1 MTSLNNRQDSGR
13 TIIPA
18 VRASNHWQD
27 RAACK
32 TADAEAIFFPVSTTD
47 VTIAAAKEICR
58 GCPVIDACARY
69 ALERREPH
77 GVWGGMSEKER
88 KAALK
93 PRPVPMAHRIVSSRR
108 ADWDAA
114 VATGATD
121 WGVARL
127 LGTTVPVVQQVRAL
141 LAAEENG
148 DAEALDEAADEL
160 PATSSTAAYSE
171 AIVAR
176 YLAGESVIL
185 GQTERRMVVVHF
197 MEWSSLSPEQIGERL
212 GVSGKAVLRQWE
224 RVQARARR
232 EGRPVPVRRV
242 PREERSELKQI
253 QMGEAA

>member
-1 MTSLNNRQDSGR
+1 MTSPNNRQDSGR

-58 GCPVIDACARY
+58 SCPVIDACARF

-88 KAALK
+88 KAALRS
-93 PRPVPMAHRIVSSRR
+93 RPVPIAHRIVSSRR

-141 LAAEENG
+141 IAAEEN

-160 PATSSTAAYSE
+160 TATSSTAAYSE

-176 YLAGESVIL
+176 YLAGESVVL
-185 GQTERRMVVVHF
+185 SQTERRMVVVHF

>member
-1 MTSLNNRQDSGR
+1 MTSPNNRQDSGR

-58 GCPVIDACARY
+58 SCPVIDACARF

-141 LAAEENG
+141 IAVEEN
-148 DAEALDEAADEL
+148 DAEVLDEAADEL
-160 PATSSTAAYSE
+160 TATSSTAAYSE

-185 GQTERRMVVVHF
+185 GQTERRMVVAHF
-197 MEWSSLSPEQIGERL
+197 MEWSSLSPEQIAERL
-212 GVSGKAVLRQWE
+212 DTTVGAVRKQWE

>member
-1 MTSLNNRQDSGR
+1 MTSPNNQPESGR
-13 TIIPA
+13 TII
-18 VRASNHWQD
+18 RASNHWQD
-27 RAACK
+27 HAACK

-47 VTIAAAKEICR
+47 VTIAAAKEICS

-88 KAALK
+88 KAALRS
-93 PRPVPMAHRIVSSRR
+93 RPVPMAYRIVSSRR

-141 LAAEENG
+141 IAAEENG
-148 DAEALDEAADEL
+148 DAEVLDDAADDL
-160 PATSSTAAYSE
+160 PATSSAAAYSE
-171 AIVAR
+171 SIVAR
-176 YLAGESVIL
+176 FLAGESVVL

-197 MEWSSLSPEQIGERL
+197 MEWSSMSPEQIAGRL
-212 GVSGKAVLRQWE
+212 DTTVGAVRKQWE

>member
-1 MTSLNNRQDSGR
+1 MTSPNNRQDSGR

-18 VRASNHWQD
+18 VRASSHWQD

-32 TADAEAIFFPVSTTD
+32 TADAEAIFFPVS
-47 VTIAAAKEICR
+47 VTPVTVQAAKEICY
-58 GCPVIDACARY
+58 GCPVIDPCARF

-77 GVWGGMSEKER
+77 GVWGGMTEKER
-88 KAALK
+88 RAALK
-93 PRPVPMAHRIVSSRR
+93 SRPEPMAHQIVSSRR

-141 LAAEENG
+141 IAVEEDADTQAAV
-148 DAEALDEAADEL
+148 
-160 PATSSTAAYSE
+160 SVYSE
-171 AIVAR
+171 SLVAR
-176 YLAGESVIL
+176 FLAGESVVL
-185 GQTERRMVVVHF
+185 GQTERRMVVAHF
-197 MEWSSLSPEQIGERL
+197 MEWSVLSPEQIAERL
-212 GVSGKAVLRQWE
+212 DTTVGAVRKQWE
-224 RVQARARR
+224 RVQARARL